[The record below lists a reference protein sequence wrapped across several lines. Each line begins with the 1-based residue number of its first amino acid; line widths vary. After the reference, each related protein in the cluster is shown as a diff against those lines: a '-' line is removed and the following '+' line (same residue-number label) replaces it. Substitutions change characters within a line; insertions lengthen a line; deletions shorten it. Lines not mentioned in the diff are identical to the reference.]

1 MQVVHEINCKKNP
14 KNWVDCASCEYL
26 KVESHLIENTRGQ
39 RCKRCQYYYIDYDNY
54 GYSECTKEDSDCD
67 GSLYMTDFICEKTG
81 KKMYYEKKIRM
92 MRKDNRENIMKR
104 CDCAMLNHCDE
115 YKEKIL

>member
-1 MQVVHEINCKKNP
+1 
-14 KNWVDCASCEYL
+14 
-26 KVESHLIENTRGQ
+26 
-39 RCKRCQYYYIDYDNY
+39 
-54 GYSECTKEDSDCD
+54 
-67 GSLYMTDFICEKTG
+67 MTDFICEKTG